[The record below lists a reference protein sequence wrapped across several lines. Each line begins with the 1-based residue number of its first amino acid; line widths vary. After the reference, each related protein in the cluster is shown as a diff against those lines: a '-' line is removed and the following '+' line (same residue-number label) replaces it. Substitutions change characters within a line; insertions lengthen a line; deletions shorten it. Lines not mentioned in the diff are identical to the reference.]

1 MFCVCRNGWCHFKF
15 LIPCDLTDI
24 VGRSVIQYPLRIRKK
39 REANKMALE
48 LRDRLTP
55 QFQRLRIERLSGV
68 NDEQLRSLAFEIL
81 PVGKT
86 FRTSSNKQSGMSL
99 SKLIG
104 VYLKDRSKNV
114 DGRTVLNMQYAFD
127 LLKWVIGDVAIEA
140 ITRSQCRNCRD
151 LFLKLPA
158 RALRYSDNYSPHGL
172 VCLDKTPMSP
182 KTVNKNIQFIS
193 AY

>member
-1 MFCVCRNGWCHFKF
+1 M
-15 LIPCDLTDI
+15 
-24 VGRSVIQYPLRIRKK
+24 GRSVIQYPLRIRKK

-48 LRDRLTP
+48 LRERLNP
-55 QFQRLRIERLSGV
+55 QFQRLRIERLSGA
-68 NDEQLRSLAFEIL
+68 NDEQLRSLAFKIL

-158 RALRYSDNYSPHGL
+158 RALRYSDNYSPHEL
-172 VCLDKTPMSP
+172 VCLDNTPMSP
-182 KTVNKNIQFIS
+182 
-193 AY
+193 